1 MDPLSKYRQSFN
13 SSSGKN
19 PNKGG
24 GQYNG
29 FQQYIQHS
37 IKNEK
42 QLIQQAYQKLN
53 NHSKVPQKQNKAKG
67 AMNHSFYNNTT
78 SNDHLPQVSIHDER
92 VDSSIDNFIELH
104 MHQYQG
110 GGGGSAKRTSVPG
123 YMHSQASNPYI
134 ERGSQRAKHNI
145 NSVQRASGQVSLIVG
160 PSP

>member
-42 QLIQQAYQKLN
+42 QLIQ
-53 NHSKVPQKQNKAKG
+53 
-67 AMNHSFYNNTT
+67 
-78 SNDHLPQVSIHDER
+78 
-92 VDSSIDNFIELH
+92 
-104 MHQYQG
+104 
-110 GGGGSAKRTSVPG
+110 
-123 YMHSQASNPYI
+123 
-134 ERGSQRAKHNI
+134 
-145 NSVQRASGQVSLIVG
+145 
-160 PSP
+160 